1 MSAEESYNCETYLN
15 TRILKDV
22 IEDAF
27 SAIISWGEIGHMLKR
42 FVFSYTTD
50 LHTETSRT
58 RSVPPPAVYN

>member
-1 MSAEESYNCETYLN
+1 MKH

-27 SAIISWGEIGHMLKR
+27 SAIISCGEIGHMLKP
-42 FVFSYTTD
+42 FVFSYTAD

-58 RSVPPPAVYN
+58 RSVPPPALYN